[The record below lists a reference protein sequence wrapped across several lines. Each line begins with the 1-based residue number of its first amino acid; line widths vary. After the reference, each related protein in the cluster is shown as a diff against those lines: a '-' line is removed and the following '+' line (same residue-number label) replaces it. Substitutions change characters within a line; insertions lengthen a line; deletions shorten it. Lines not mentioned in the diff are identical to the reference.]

1 MAPNMALL
9 LLLLLLSALLGTLT
23 AGAGAAG
30 AHGAGG
36 EPLLRDEQLVQAFKA
51 KPLRAVMA
59 NATIPYSYP
68 LFSQCDSKWGADIM
82 VTKTVCQVGCLVSS
96 TSMAL
101 RGSNIPIP
109 PPPSSGSVS
118 ADPGTFNS
126 WLKANGGYD
135 DSNDFIES
143 SAEQINGVVW
153 PADAMHKTN
162 DLSFDTVRSYIQKG
176 RIMIANVNQ
185 GHHFVLAVGW
195 GDDADTIMV
204 NDPGYDR
211 DSYSYSKDIVG
222 WRIFDMVRQ

>member
-1 MAPNMALL
+1 MAPNMV

-30 AHGAGG
+30 APVGAGG
-36 EPLLRDEQLVQAFKA
+36 EPLLLDEQLVQAFKA
-51 KPLRAVMA
+51 KPLRAA
-59 NATIPYSYP
+59 NATIPYKYP

-82 VTKTVCQVGCLVSS
+82 VTKTVCQVGCLMSS